1 MTFIPRRGARPT
13 RLSLQVSWVRLVAS
27 FAHSDARDAGP
38 ARCSRR
44 FSDLAGG
51 VSGRAA
57 LGFVSARGPS
67 LVCARALRFLVLFL
81 ALRVAAAGK
90 DFYRVLGVDRGADD
104 RTLKKAYRSL
114 ALKHHPDKG
123 GSEEKF
129 AEISQ
134 AYDVLSDADK
144 RRVYD
149 AHGEEGVKQHE
160 AGGRPAAVSA
170 TRVAAEASRRRL
182 PRRRLPPAAAGSSS
196 SLPFGGGG
204 MGGGRGRGRARS
216 VRPIRADV
224 RRGWAAARA
233 ADGRRSRGRPS
244 GGGQQRSPR

>member
-1 MTFIPRRGARPT
+1 MVG
-13 RLSLQVSWVRLVAS
+13 
-27 FAHSDARDAGP
+27 
-38 ARCSRR
+38 SR
-44 FSDLAGG
+44 
-51 VSGRAA
+51 
-57 LGFVSARGPS
+57 
-67 LVCARALRFLVLFL
+67 ARALRFLVLFL

-160 AGGRPAAVSA
+160 AGGHPGGGGGFPGGGFPGGGFPGGGFPGGGGQQFHFS
-170 TRVAAEASRRRL
+170 
-182 PRRRLPPAAAGSSS
+182 
-196 SLPFGGGG
+196 FGGGG
-204 MGGGRGRGRARS
+204 MGGGRGRRGRSRS
-216 VRPIRADV
+216 LRPLRADV
-224 RRGWAAARA
+224 RRRGWGRRGRRH
-233 ADGRRSRGRPS
+233 GRRSRAPPERR
-244 GGGQQRSPR
+244 RSAAAAPR